1 MDKATMRAEHPDIA
15 ALADE
20 IRASGGCVMG
30 LRIGD
35 QEWGEMQ
42 HDSVRVVEVELGK
55 HHEDLLRLDG
65 HLLDTK
71 AVKAKVAKKQ
81 SRIG

>member
-15 ALADE
+15 QLVDD
-20 IRASGGCVMG
+20 IRASGGCILG

-35 QEWGEMQ
+35 AEFGQVQKDGYG
-42 HDSVRVVEVELGK
+42 VTEVELGER
-55 HHEDLLRLDG
+55 HEDLLRRRG

-71 AVKAKVAKKQ
+71 AVRAYCAKAEK
-81 SRIG
+81 RMG